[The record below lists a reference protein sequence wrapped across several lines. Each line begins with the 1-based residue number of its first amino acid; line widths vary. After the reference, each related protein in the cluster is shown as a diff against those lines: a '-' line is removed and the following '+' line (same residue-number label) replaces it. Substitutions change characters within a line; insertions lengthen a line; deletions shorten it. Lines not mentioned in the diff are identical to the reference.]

1 MVIQE
6 PLTKRLAYRSLIYAI
21 LGDKT
26 RSEALRATM
35 NRLNHQRAGL
45 ECRSGKDDSA
55 KSYPG
60 PQDTIFER

>member
-6 PLTKRLAYRSLIYAI
+6 PLTKRLAYRSLLYAV
-21 LGDKT
+21 LGDET
-26 RSEALRATM
+26 RSETLRATM

-45 ECRSGKDDSA
+45 ECQSGKDNSA
-55 KSYPG
+55 KSCPG

>member
-1 MVIQE
+1 MAIQE
-6 PLTKRLAYRSLIYAI
+6 PSTKRLAYRSLIYAL

-26 RSEALRATM
+26 QSEALRATM
-35 NRLNHQRAGL
+35 NRLNHQKAGL
-45 ECRSGKDDSA
+45 EYQSGNDDSA

>member
-1 MVIQE
+1 MVSQE
-6 PLTKRLAYRSLIYAI
+6 PLTKRLAYRSLIYAM

-35 NRLNHQRAGL
+35 DRLNHQRADL
-45 ECRSGKDDSA
+45 EGQSGKDDSA